1 MLHHKAIF
9 LEGAQGLLYYGEW
22 ILLARQAASLGV
34 QSLHFGNERIALPKR
49 LALKKFF
56 REVPRHVRRQRH
68 LRKAVVHTFHLTFP
82 INGSRP
88 QDYPHRWASSR
99 VHCIG
104 WFGAGLLGCL
114 RNILDELPNSRVLRC
129 EKRKHSDP
137 EPLLTISRQ
146 MMGIKSIDFAKSEVA
161 DE

>member
-1 MLHHKAIF
+1 MPNKPT
-9 LEGAQGLLYYGEW
+9 
-22 ILLARQAASLGV
+22 ILTFSYRDALRGDRPIAALSTPA
-34 QSLHFGNERIALPKR
+34 SCRKR
-49 LALKKFF
+49 S
-56 REVPRHVRRQRH
+56 RRGG
-68 LRKAVVHTFHLTFP
+68 TFP